1 MKTALILHGK
11 PSKEGYY
18 DPNRQSQ
25 SNEHWIPWLQHQL
38 LIRDILTQTPE
49 LPKPY
54 EPVYKDWLKI
64 FRQFEVNEE
73 SILVGH
79 SAGGGFLIRW
89 LSETNTKID
98 KLVLIAPWLD
108 PEKTVKD
115 SFFDF
120 EIDRNLKDKAN
131 KIHLLI
137 STDDDSDVLE
147 SVKKIRNSIDGYEY
161 HEFNGYGHFTYGDM
175 GTKEFPELL
184 ELVLK

>member
-1 MKTALILHGK
+1 M
-11 PSKEGYY
+11 
-18 DPNRQSQ
+18 
-25 SNEHWIPWLQHQL
+25 
-38 LIRDILTQTPE
+38 
-49 LPKPY
+49 
-54 EPVYKDWLKI
+54 
-64 FRQFEVNEE
+64 
-73 SILVGH
+73 
-79 SAGGGFLIRW
+79 IRW
-89 LSETNTKID
+89 LSEKNTKID
-98 KLVLIAPWLD
+98 KLVLVAPWLD

-161 HEFNGYGHFTYGDM
+161 HEFNGYGHFTYEDM